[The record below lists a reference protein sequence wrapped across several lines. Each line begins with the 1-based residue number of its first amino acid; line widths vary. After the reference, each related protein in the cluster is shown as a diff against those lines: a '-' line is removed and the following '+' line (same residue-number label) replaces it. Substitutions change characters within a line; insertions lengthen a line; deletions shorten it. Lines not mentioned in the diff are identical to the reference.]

1 MGEFITFISN
11 VGFPIACCCYMMY
24 NNNKAI
30 KELSDVVSANTA
42 TVESLKEKIGGIY
55 NE

>member
-1 MGEFITFISN
+1 MKEIVDFISN

-30 KELSDVVSANTA
+30 KELEKTVAVNTA
-42 TVESLKEKIGGIY
+42 TLETLKERLESK
-55 NE
+55 E